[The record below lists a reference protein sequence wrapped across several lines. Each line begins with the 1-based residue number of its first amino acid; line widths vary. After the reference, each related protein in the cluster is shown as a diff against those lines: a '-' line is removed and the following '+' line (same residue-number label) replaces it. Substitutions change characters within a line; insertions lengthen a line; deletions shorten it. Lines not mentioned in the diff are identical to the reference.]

1 MTGVNPCWSG
11 GAVPSIMAQ
20 FDLLIFYLRFGQL
33 PSKVRQRF
41 RFPLYVSAVL
51 VWFLHL
57 TGHRFSVSS
66 AGPSPGMLEGSGL
79 GPPLCSLHLFP
90 GDLPQTWGFTPT
102 HMLTAPRCVTLAQ
115 SWP

>member
-1 MTGVNPCWSG
+1 
-11 GAVPSIMAQ
+11 MAQ

-90 GDLPQTWGFTPT
+90 GDRSSAGLQLGPTCREGVWGLRELG
-102 HMLTAPRCVTLAQ
+102 HL
-115 SWP
+115 